1 MISMHCHLATCV
13 IIRTHSREFFSQG
26 LHLFFLPAVSIAYVH
41 CSLSSLLFL
50 LRDMPSITLSIS
62 SPGASCPLLFKHPS
76 LILQL
81 VFQSCNLQHIDSIVT
96 SSLVVSYFM
105 SHKDYYV
112 SQGLFLHLWQ
122 FSCFSD

>member
-1 MISMHCHLATCV
+1 MISMHCHLATCM
-13 IIRTHSREFFSQG
+13 IIRTHRREFFSQG
-26 LHLFFLPAVSIAYVH
+26 LHLFLFPTVSIAYVN

-62 SPGASCPLLFKHPS
+62 SPGGSCPLLFKHLN

-81 VFQSCNLQHIDSIVT
+81 VFQSCDLQHIESIVT
-96 SSLVVSYFM
+96 SSLMVSHFR

-112 SQGLFLHLWQ
+112 SQGLFLHFCLL
-122 FSCFSD
+122 SCFSD